1 MKIND
6 NFLKR
11 EKLKVNLNSYDIA
24 KHIYKMDFINMGSL
38 SEENM
43 FLEAEEEAKATPKPD
58 SKVPPADKKA
68 DPNADKSD
76 KEAFAKPGD
85 NPPKGDS
92 NPDDPFGGS
101 ETESEEDS
109 VLLEGLPKD
118 EQYYV
123 IILKT
128 LHKKLLKLGEVS
140 LKLFNS
146 KNDKDKNIID
156 KINTLTYVFNRFI
169 EQYDEYD
176 KPKVIILKLQKLID
190 SVVIYV
196 SEYIKQEDK

>member
-43 FLEAEEEAKATPKPD
+43 FLEAEEEAKAIPKEQAA
-58 SKVPPADKKA
+58 PPPPTKA
-68 DPNADKSD
+68 DPNANKSD
-76 KEAFAKPGD
+76 KEAFAKPGEE
-85 NPPKGDS
+85 PPKADANS
-92 NPDDPFGGS
+92 DDPFSGAADV
-101 ETESEEDS
+101 SEEDS

-140 LKLFNS
+140 LKLFNA
-146 KNDKDKNIID
+146 KDAKDKKIID

-176 KPKVIILKLQKLID
+176 NPKVIILKLQKLID

-196 SEYIKQEDK
+196 SDYIKQEDK

>member
-43 FLEAEEEAKATPKPD
+43 FLEAEEEAKATPKEKTPP
-58 SKVPPADKKA
+58 SPPANP
-68 DPNADKSD
+68 DPNANKSD
-76 KEAFAKPGD
+76 KEAFAKPGET
-85 NPPKGDS
+85 PSKTDS
-92 NPDDPFGGS
+92 NSDDPFSGAD
-101 ETESEEDS
+101 EVSEEES

-140 LKLFNS
+140 LKLFNI
-146 KNDKDKNIID
+146 KEEKDKKIID

-176 KPKVIILKLQKLID
+176 HPKVIILKLQKLID

-196 SEYIKQEDK
+196 NSYIKQEDK